1 MNKRCLFWG
10 LFMFAMNAGAQPRAC
25 DTVDAQ
31 MEEMVTTDQQI
42 REESMLL
49 DQKPDAPAAEKADL
63 RQRWSTI
70 DRDNLKQFKEIVGRC
85 GWPTT
90 RKYTHMA
97 WLLAQ
102 HADSDPAFQR
112 VARGLIEA
120 SVRKGIAAPR
130 DLAYIADRIAANERR
145 PQEYGTQFSQP
156 DRCHLVLD
164 PVDDRELVN
173 RRRLAIG
180 LTSLEAYEAEGRR
193 RFIPAD
199 CSTAASER
207 QHVEADGNNR

>member
-1 MNKRCLFWG
+1 MSKRCLVLS
-10 LFMFAMNAGAQPRAC
+10 LFVFSVNAGAQPRAC
-25 DTVDAQ
+25 DTVDPQ
-31 MEEMVTTDQQI
+31 LEEMVTRDQQVL
-42 REESMLL
+42 EESMLL
-49 DQKPDAPAAEKADL
+49 DQNPDAPAAEKADL
-63 RQRWSTI
+63 RQRWNTI
-70 DRDNLKQFKEIVGRC
+70 DRDNLKQFKDIVATC

-90 RKYTHMA
+90 KKYTHMA

-112 VARGLIEA
+112 VARGLIEE
-120 SVRKGIAAPR
+120 SVRKSIAAPR

-164 PVDDRELVN
+164 PVDNRELVN

-180 LTSLEAYEAEGRR
+180 LTSLEEYEEEGRR
-193 RFIPAD
+193 RFILAD
-199 CSTAASER
+199 CSGAAAQR
-207 QHVEADGNNR
+207 

>member
-1 MNKRCLFWG
+1 
-10 LFMFAMNAGAQPRAC
+10 
-25 DTVDAQ
+25 
-31 MEEMVTTDQQI
+31 
-42 REESMLL
+42 MLL
-49 DQKPDAPAAEKADL
+49 DQNPHATSAEKTTL

-70 DRDNLKQFKEIVGRC
+70 DRDNLKQFKDIVATC

-90 RKYTHMA
+90 KKDTHLA

-112 VARGLIEA
+112 VARGLMEE

-130 DLAYIADRIAANERR
+130 DLAYLADRIAANEHR

-164 PVDDRELVN
+164 PVDNRELVN

-180 LTSLEAYEAEGRR
+180 LTSLEEYEAEGRR

-199 CSTAASER
+199 CSGSA
-207 QHVEADGNNR
+207 GGGKN